1 MATLCGSGD
10 AVRSRACRRAEPH
23 DTTCMHGDESL
34 VDPSANDG
42 VGTGH
47 PATSADPRRVV
58 DHLKSLERPAAVIG
72 DYRQVGGGR
81 SGD

>member
-1 MATLCGSGD
+1 
-10 AVRSRACRRAEPH
+10 
-23 DTTCMHGDESL
+23 MHGDESL

-72 DYRQVGGGR
+72 DYR
-81 SGD
+81 